1 MKQENYNFVDIV
13 SGVFLLILFFSNFL
27 ALLYITE
34 GNMAFSGL
42 ISFFIA
48 ALYYFTVE
56 LMRKNKEAL
65 IRQRFKHFSLLFIG
79 FFLLLSLVSFI
90 LMSHFLNVEFNAKE
104 KVQQEAKQ
112 KLQLVTDFVTKY
124 ESRSKTDL
132 TDYESN
138 LALQGKPQYMIN
150 ASVKPYQLKV
160 ENSKKFLNIEL
171 TKNNEKFNK
180 VFQNW
185 KRLSIMKTYTNLN
198 EYVIQSKELVNKKLA
213 ELPVDKSPIEI
224 SNIPNNSL
232 PLNNPFQLNKTYPP
246 SYGLTIGVLLFLH
259 LGILLSYFLTKIRPP
274 GNQFELSAQAKKL
287 VREIN

>member
-65 IRQRFKHFSLLFIG
+65 IRQGFKHFSLLFIG

-90 LMSHFLNVEFNAKE
+90 LMSHFLNVEFNAKQ
-104 KVQQEAKQ
+104 KVQQEAKN
-112 KLQLVTDFVTKY
+112 KLQLVTDFVAKY
-124 ESRSKTDL
+124 EQRSKTDL
-132 TDYESN
+132 DDYESK
-138 LALQGKPQYMIN
+138 LALEGKPQYMII

-160 ENSKKFLNIEL
+160 ANSKKYLDNEL

-198 EYVIQSKELVNKKLA
+198 EYVIQSKDLVNKKLA
-213 ELPVDKSPIEI
+213 ELPVDQSNIQL

-232 PLNNPFQLNKTYPP
+232 PLNNPFQLNKIYPP
-246 SYGLTIGVLLFLH
+246 NYGLTIGLLLFLH
-259 LGILLSYFLTKIRPP
+259 IGILLSFFLSKTRGSGVK
-274 GNQFELSAQAKKL
+274 FELSPQAKKL

>member
-27 ALLYITE
+27 ALLYITQ
-34 GNMAFSGL
+34 GNMTFSGL

-48 ALYYFTVE
+48 ALYYFIVE

-65 IRQRFKHFSLLFIG
+65 IRQSFKHFSLLFIG
-79 FFLLLSLVSFI
+79 FFLLLSFVSFI

-104 KVQQEAKQ
+104 KVQEEAQQ
-112 KLQLVTDFVTKY
+112 KLQLVTDFVTEY
-124 ESRSKTDL
+124 EKRSKTDL
-132 TDYESN
+132 SDYESN
-138 LALQGKPQYMIN
+138 LGLGGNPQYMIE
-150 ASVKPYQLKV
+150 ASVKPYRIKV
-160 ENSKKFLNIEL
+160 ENSKKFLENEL
-171 TKNNEKFNK
+171 TNNNEKFNK

-198 EYVIQSKELVNKKLA
+198 LYVIQSKELVNKKLA

-232 PLNNPFQLNKTYPP
+232 PLNNPFQLNKIYPP
-246 SYGLTIGVLLFLH
+246 NYGLTIGVLLFLH
-259 LGILLSYFLTKIRPP
+259 VGILLSFFLTKTR
-274 GNQFELSAQAKKL
+274 GSGVKFELSVQASKL

>member
-65 IRQRFKHFSLLFIG
+65 IRQSFKHFSLLFTG

-90 LMSHFLNVEFNAKE
+90 LMSHFLNVEFNAKD
-104 KVQQEAKQ
+104 KVQQEAKN
-112 KLQLVTDFVTKY
+112 KLQLVTDFVAKY
-124 ESRSKTDL
+124 ENRSKTDL
-132 TDYESN
+132 ENYQSN
-138 LALQGKPQYMIN
+138 LTLQGNTKFMIN
-150 ASVKPYQLKV
+150 ASARPYQIKV
-160 ENSKKFLNIEL
+160 DKSKIYLNKEL

-198 EYVIQSKELVNKKLA
+198 LYVKQSKEIVDKKLS
-213 ELPVDKSPIEI
+213 ELPVDKSPIPL
-224 SNIPNNSL
+224 SKLPNNTL
-232 PLNNPFQLNKTYPP
+232 PLNNPFKLSVLYPP
-246 SYGLTIGVLLFLH
+246 NYGFTIAILIFLH
-259 LGILLSYFLTKIRPP
+259 FGILLSFFLTKTR
-274 GNQFELSAQAKKL
+274 GQGVKFELSPQASKL

>member
-1 MKQENYNFVDIV
+1 MKQENYNFIDIV

-27 ALLYITE
+27 ALLYIFE

-65 IRQRFKHFSLLFIG
+65 IRQGFKHFSLLFIG
-79 FFLLLSLVSFI
+79 FFLLLSFVSFV
-90 LMSHFLNVEFNAKE
+90 LMSHFLNVEFNAKG
-104 KVQQEAKQ
+104 KVQQEAQQ
-112 KLQLVTDFVTKY
+112 KLQLVTDFVTIY
-124 ESRSKTDL
+124 EKRSRTDL

-138 LALQGKPQYMIN
+138 LALNGSPQYIIN
-150 ASVKPYQLKV
+150 ASVRPYQIKV
-160 ENSKKFLNIEL
+160 QNSKIFLKRKL

-185 KRLSIMKTYTNLN
+185 QRTSIMKTYTNLN
-198 EYVIQSKELVNKKLA
+198 EYVKQSKDIVDKKLA
-213 ELPVDKSPIEI
+213 DLPVNKSPIQV
-224 SNIPNNSL
+224 SNLPNDTL
-232 PLNNPFQLNKTYPP
+232 PLNNPFKLNVDYPP
-246 SYGLTIGVLLFLH
+246 SYGFTIAILIFLH
-259 LGILLSYFLTKIRPP
+259 SGILLSFFLSKTRGTGVK
-274 GNQFELSAQAKKL
+274 FELSSQAKKL